1 MKKVFCVLAVAALF
15 LVGITSCTQP
25 KTATELLTQK
35 NGWVLSS
42 ATSAPAYHLS
52 DGSFATDLMTEGY
65 LMSWELDDIIVF
77 NENGSHLLKPGKNVP
92 ESAADGFVA
101 ETSLGNWAFDNAE
114 NPEFIFMQVPFLYD
128 YDAEGNFTFDAAV
141 EKCQVLALTEN
152 ELRIKCTIDDTEN
165 PAKEVYSFT
174 LTYVPAK

>member
-1 MKKVFCVLAVAALF
+1 MKKVLSVLAVAALF
-15 LVGITSCTQP
+15 LVSFSGCGHD

-42 ATSAPAYHLS
+42 ATSSPAYQLS

-65 LMSWELDDIIVF
+65 LMAWELDDIIVF
-77 NENGSHLLKPGKNVP
+77 NENGSHLLKPGKNIP
-92 ESAADGFVA
+92 ESAADGYVA
-101 ETSLGNWAFDNAE
+101 ETSLGNWSFDKAE
-114 NPEFIFMQVPFLYD
+114 NPEFISMQVPFLYD
-128 YDAEGNFTFDAAV
+128 YDAEGNFTFDAPA
-141 EKCQVLALTEN
+141 EKCQILALTEN

-165 PAKEVYSFT
+165 PAKDVYSFT